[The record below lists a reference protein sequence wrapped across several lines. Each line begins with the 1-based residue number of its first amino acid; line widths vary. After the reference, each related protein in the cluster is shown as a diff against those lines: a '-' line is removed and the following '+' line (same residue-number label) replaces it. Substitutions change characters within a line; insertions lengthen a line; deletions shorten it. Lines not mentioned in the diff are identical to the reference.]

1 MAIEFNCPYCTAT
14 IRVAD
19 AYAGKQGRCP
29 KCDTRL
35 VIPSVRSPN
44 QPAVTESSS
53 PVEALTG
60 LPVVAGQTPIA
71 PPDPITGAETPFAA
85 QPLVTPVVIKSR
97 RRRVRRRPS
106 RALVIGVPVICF
118 LVLFGI
124 IAYTVT
130 SSLPRLHGD
139 LTGRPLEGMMLPK
152 STISWSELSLN
163 EDDRIT
169 LQNSL
174 RTQPESLASQVI
186 VCRLSADNDGIIVT
200 LSTQPESRWIAVD
213 MSAET
218 PLALWRKREG
228 PPLNRYRLDE
238 LSATAMSYASDKLQ
252 KINGKQLAID
262 AVAVRDGLALNA
274 GGGALSYAVEAV
286 TDSTVFP
293 CAAEDPQGKLYFCLP
308 KTVQNFVIQG
318 RVFADGRKG
327 FIGDYT
333 VTIAT
338 DTVTTGTET
347 DAADGQSIS
356 TDTEGEPKMKDG
368 MSDDSKSEMDGKES
382 ESMEKMSP
390 DMQDAPEKSMMN
402 DETKNDKR

>member
-44 QPAVTESSS
+44 QPAAPEPSS
-53 PVEALTG
+53 PVEALAG
-60 LPVVAGQTPIA
+60 LPFAAGQTPIA
-71 PPDPITGAETPFAA
+71 PPGPMTGEETPFAP
-85 QPLVTPVVIKSR
+85 QPLVSSVAKSR

-124 IAYTVT
+124 IAFTVT
-130 SSLPRLHGD
+130 SSLPKLHGE
-139 LTGRPLEGMMLPK
+139 LTGRPLDGMMLPK
-152 STISWSELSLN
+152 SRISWSELSLN
-163 EDDRIT
+163 EDDRRT

-174 RTQPESLASQVI
+174 RTQPEALASQII

-200 LSTQPESRWIAVD
+200 LSTQPESQWIAVD
-213 MSAET
+213 ISAET

-238 LSATAMSYASDKLQ
+238 LSATAMSYAREKLK
-252 KINGKQLAID
+252 KINGQLLAID

-286 TDSTVFP
+286 ADSIVFP

-308 KTVQNFVIQG
+308 KTVRSFVIQG
-318 RVFADGRKG
+318 RIFADGRKG
-327 FIGDYT
+327 FTGDYT
-333 VTIAT
+333 VTIAKK
-338 DTVTTGTET
+338 TVTTETET
-347 DAADGQSIS
+347 DAADGNSIS
-356 TDTEGEPKMKDG
+356 GDTEGESKMEEG
-368 MSDDSKSEMDGKES
+368 MSDKSKSEMDGEKS

-390 DMQDAPEKSMMN
+390 DMQGAPTKSMMN
-402 DETKNDKR
+402 DETMKDDR